1 MRLIRHLEFESR
13 LYIDFVKIIAFRYH
27 RGNKSKV
34 GTELQFIHCGEGELS
49 RSESGLG
56 SQIVLDSNPRSAL
69 SWLCN
74 RGLVTPSLGLSF
86 YMCRIGDNYGAVCL
100 NSVRLMYVNSLT

>member
-1 MRLIRHLEFESR
+1 MPFFIKMKANRLAVFKICILMRLIRHLEFESR

-49 RSESGLG
+49 RSESRLG
-56 SQIVLDSNPRSAL
+56 SQIVWTQIPDLHFPG
-69 SWLCN
+69 CVIV
-74 RGLVTPSLGLSF
+74 G
-86 YMCRIGDNYGAVCL
+86 
-100 NSVRLMYVNSLT
+100 